1 MDGTGAP
8 KCCRGVFHGAAWAWH
23 EDHATLNSESVIVMF
38 VRGEQV
44 GKSLSSAAQCSFNEE
59 WGLLQSQPTTEEE
72 LTPLVVNILKPADSS
87 R

>member
-1 MDGTGAP
+1 MDGTDAT
-8 KCCRGVFHGAAWAWH
+8 KCCRGVFYKAAWAWR

-72 LTPLVVNILKPADSS
+72 LTPLVVNILKTADSS